1 MRVGKGRGFFGQLMG
16 QIGLSYPPQYPE
28 QCGKGITPGDK
39 LALFV
44 ARTYLNNPVDY
55 TDYFGDVVH
64 FRAQIDAIELDGSVL
79 MKRSSRT
86 ESPWLVCRFDGLD
99 QLAGFKRNDRVIVKG
114 NLDIVIDD
122 GPRPSQCVVHILA
135 TEMRKIGFFG
145 A

>member
-1 MRVGKGRGFFGQLMG
+1 
-16 QIGLSYPPQYPE
+16 
-28 QCGKGITPGDK
+28 
-39 LALFV
+39 
-44 ARTYLNNPVDY
+44 
-55 TDYFGDVVH
+55 
-64 FRAQIDAIELDGSVL
+64 